1 MDLNG
6 YNQNKYKEI
15 LNARKNVDD
24 IFDLF
29 SANNQSNEPGY
40 NQQQNKQPINSFFSS
55 QAQIKGNN
63 NNNNNQ
69 YPQLRNNPMINL
81 FNNSSINNR
90 NNNMNFSSNFQGNN
104 PNNNNIF
111 GIEFNQNN
119 YQRRLAKANFVILD

>member
-40 NQQQNKQPINSFFSS
+40 NQQQNKQPISSFFSS

-63 NNNNNQ
+63 INNNNK

-104 PNNNNIF
+104 LNNNNIF

-119 YQRRLAKANFVILD
+119 YQRRLAMANFVILD